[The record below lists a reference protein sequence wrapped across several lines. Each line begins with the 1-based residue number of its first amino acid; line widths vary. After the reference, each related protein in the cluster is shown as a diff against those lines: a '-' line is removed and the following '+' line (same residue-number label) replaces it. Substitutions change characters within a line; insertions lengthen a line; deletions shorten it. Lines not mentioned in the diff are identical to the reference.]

1 VVAVSQGVSLR
12 EDLKD
17 LVKKAEEIGREL
29 VEVWHLN
36 TNQLRKFHGH
46 LTKIWSN
53 YIYKKKDYKNNSE
66 KFNEEI
72 LNELH
77 FMKIFLVYQSGRKE
91 IKGIEGLK
99 RILEPLIDEIK
110 TPDDFEKFKKFYDA
124 ILAYHKFHSESER
137 NDRRA
142 PRR

>member
-1 VVAVSQGVSLR
+1 MAVSQGVSLK

-17 LVKKAEEIGREL
+17 LVRKAEEIGREL
-29 VEVWHLN
+29 SGKLK

-53 YIYKKKDYKNNSE
+53 YIYKKKDYRDNPE

-77 FMKIFLVYQSGRKE
+77 FMKIFLAYQVGRD
-91 IKGIEGLK
+91 IEGISELK
-99 RILEPLIDEIK
+99 EILEPLIDEIK
-110 TPDDFEKFKKFYDA
+110 TPDEFEKFKKFYDA
-124 ILAYHKFHSESER
+124 ILAYHKFHSESEKS
-137 NDRRA
+137 NRRTA
-142 PRR
+142 RR